1 MYISYFE
8 FKKILNKLEKEYT
21 ELHNS
26 PRVQTD
32 KKFGFYAGLTL
43 KRIDK
48 EVKNHI
54 KSKYE
59 K

>member
-1 MYISYFE
+1 MVSEINDLE
-8 FKKILNKLEKEYT
+8 NLKDCKKII
-21 ELHNS
+21 S
-26 PRVQTD
+26 QTD

-54 KSKYE
+54 NSKYE